1 MPKYKIP
8 TDMVPKYLLHLY
20 VTGHTP
26 RSLSAEANL
35 RRICEQCLGVDGG
48 AYELTLIDVLQ
59 HPELAEAAN
68 VFATPTTIRAAP
80 LPAYRVI
87 GDLSDPA
94 KVLPALGI
102 WCRDAG
108 LPPEKDLP

>member
-1 MPKYKIP
+1 MPKY
-8 TDMVPKYLLHLY
+8 MLHLY

-35 RRICEQCLGVDGG
+35 RRICEQCLGAGGG
-48 AYELTLIDVLQ
+48 AYELRLIDVLQ

-68 VFATPTTIRAAP
+68 VFATPTTIRTAP

-102 WCRDAG
+102 WCNDAG
-108 LPPEKDLP
+108 LVPGRDLP

>member
-1 MPKYKIP
+1 MPKY
-8 TDMVPKYLLHLY
+8 MLHLY
-20 VTGHTP
+20 VTGRTP
-26 RSLSAEANL
+26 RSLSAEASL
-35 RRICEQCLGVDGG
+35 RRICTQCLGVDGG

-59 HPELAEAAN
+59 HPELAEASN
-68 VFATPTTIRAAP
+68 VFATPTTIRTAP

-102 WCRDAG
+102 WCSDTG
-108 LPPEKDLP
+108 LVPEKDLP